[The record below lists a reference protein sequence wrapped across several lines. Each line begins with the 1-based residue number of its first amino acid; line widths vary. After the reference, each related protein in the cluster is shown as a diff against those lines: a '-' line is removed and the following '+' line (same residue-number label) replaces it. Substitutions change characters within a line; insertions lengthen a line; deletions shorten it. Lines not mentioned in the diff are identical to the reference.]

1 MSDSNDPVERAI
13 EQWSRERPDLEG
25 LDAMAI
31 FARLSRLAALARPA
45 VEAGIARY
53 GLKPGEFDVLACLR
67 RTGEPFELT
76 PKALVEHLLLSS
88 GAMTNRLDRLEAA
101 GGAAETVRRDRYFE
115 ARRLLRQI
123 AFCNPRLDFDRI
135 LFIKRCDPGG
145 LYHMVHQYYGFGAVA
160 GGGLFV
166 LSNPFSDEPEVT
178 NLLETAVVEKG
189 RLAGRRL
196 EPRFRAPAITR
207 DRRPGHD
214 RRPLASPR

>member
-67 RTGEPFELT
+67 RSGEPFELT

-101 GGAAETVRRDRYFE
+101 GHIERRPDPGDRRGVLVGLTPAGRELIDAAVEGHVANEVSLLSVLDHDERAALDQ
-115 ARRLLRQI
+115 ALRRL
-123 AFCNPRLDFDRI
+123 
-135 LFIKRCDPGG
+135 
-145 LYHMVHQYYGFGAVA
+145 VGA
-160 GGGLFV
+160 
-166 LSNPFSDEPEVT
+166 
-178 NLLETAVVEKG
+178 LEK
-189 RLAGRRL
+189 
-196 EPRFRAPAITR
+196 
-207 DRRPGHD
+207 
-214 RRPLASPR
+214 S